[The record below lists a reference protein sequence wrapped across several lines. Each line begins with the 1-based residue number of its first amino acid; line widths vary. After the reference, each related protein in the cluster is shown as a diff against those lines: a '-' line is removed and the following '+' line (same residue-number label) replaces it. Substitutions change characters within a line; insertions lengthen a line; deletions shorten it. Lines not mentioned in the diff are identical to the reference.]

1 MDTEIL
7 EDFKGLTDAAIEDI
21 ATGVGVNFRSSVVGC
36 LDDDDTMLGDGEEEA
51 GAGLGDD
58 VSLLESGRDV
68 EICLD
73 GVTTGVDVT
82 LVNILK
88 EVTTVLAEGEAGPGV
103 ELGLGREVE
112 AGLNDVAAGM
122 LAEREAGPGVELG
135 LVEIGRE
142 VEAGLNDVAAGM
154 LAEREAGPGVELG
167 LVEIGREVEAG
178 LNDVAA
184 GMLAEREAGPGVELG
199 LVEIGREVEAGLN
212 DVAAGMLAEREAG
225 PGVGLGLVEIGR
237 GVEAGLN
244 DVAAGM
250 LAERE
255 AGPGVELG
263 LVEIGREV
271 EAGLDAE
278 GEAGPGVELGLVE
291 IGRELEAGLDD
302 VAAAGIAEL
311 VEEAGV
317 MAEDV
322 GAAHTAW
329 QGGDVAGYV
338 STHITLPALPALVY
352 TVPQAEPVKP
362 TLQEQF
368 PPLVHT
374 LNTNTSY

>member
-73 GVTTGVDVT
+73 GVNTGVDVT

-103 ELGLGREVE
+103 ELGLVEIGRGLE
-112 AGLNDVAAGM
+112 AGLD
-122 LAEREAGPGVELG
+122 AEGEAGPG
-135 LVEIGRE
+135 
-142 VEAGLNDVAAGM
+142 
-154 LAEREAGPGVELG
+154 AE
-167 LVEIGREVEAG
+167 
-178 LNDVAA
+178 
-184 GMLAEREAGPGVELG
+184 
-199 LVEIGREVEAGLN
+199 
-212 DVAAGMLAEREAG
+212 
-225 PGVGLGLVEIGR
+225 LGLVEIGR
-237 GVEAGLN
+237 GVEAGL
-244 DVAAGM
+244 D
-250 LAERE
+250 AEGE

-291 IGRELEAGLDD
+291 IGREVEAGLD
-302 VAAAGIAEL
+302 AEGEAGPGVGLGLVEIGRGVEAGLDAEGEAGPGVELGLVEIGREVEAGLDAEGEAGVAEL

-322 GAAHTAW
+322 GAAQTAW
-329 QGGDVAGYV
+329 QGGNVAGYV

-368 PPLVHT
+368 PLLVHT

>member
-1 MDTEIL
+1 M
-7 EDFKGLTDAAIEDI
+7 TDAAIEGI
-21 ATGVGVNFRSSVVGC
+21 ATGVGVNFRRSVVGC
-36 LDDDDTMLGDGEEEA
+36 LDDDDTMLGEGEEDA

-58 VSLLESGRDV
+58 MSLVESGRDV

-103 ELGLGREVE
+103 ELGL
-112 AGLNDVAAGM
+112 
-122 LAEREAGPGVELG
+122 
-135 LVEIGRE
+135 
-142 VEAGLNDVAAGM
+142 
-154 LAEREAGPGVELG
+154 
-167 LVEIGREVEAG
+167 
-178 LNDVAA
+178 
-184 GMLAEREAGPGVELG
+184 
-199 LVEIGREVEAGLN
+199 
-212 DVAAGMLAEREAG
+212 
-225 PGVGLGLVEIGR
+225 VEIGR
-237 GVEAGLN
+237 GVEAGLD

-250 LAERE
+250 LAEGE

-271 EAGLDAE
+271 EAGLDDVAAGMLAE

-291 IGRELEAGLDD
+291 IGREVEAGLDD

-317 MAEDV
+317 MTEDA

-352 TVPQAEPVKP
+352 TVPQVEPVKP

>member
-1 MDTEIL
+1 
-7 EDFKGLTDAAIEDI
+7 
-21 ATGVGVNFRSSVVGC
+21 
-36 LDDDDTMLGDGEEEA
+36 MLGDGEEEA

-73 GVTTGVDVT
+73 GVNTGVDVT

-103 ELGLGREVE
+103 ELGLVEIGRGLE
-112 AGLNDVAAGM
+112 AGLD
-122 LAEREAGPGVELG
+122 AEGEAGPG
-135 LVEIGRE
+135 
-142 VEAGLNDVAAGM
+142 
-154 LAEREAGPGVELG
+154 AE
-167 LVEIGREVEAG
+167 
-178 LNDVAA
+178 
-184 GMLAEREAGPGVELG
+184 
-199 LVEIGREVEAGLN
+199 
-212 DVAAGMLAEREAG
+212 
-225 PGVGLGLVEIGR
+225 LGLVEIGR
-237 GVEAGLN
+237 GVEAGL
-244 DVAAGM
+244 D
-250 LAERE
+250 AEGE

-291 IGRELEAGLDD
+291 IGREVEAGLD
-302 VAAAGIAEL
+302 AEGEAGVAEL

-322 GAAHTAW
+322 GAAQTAW
-329 QGGDVAGYV
+329 QGGNVAGYV

-368 PPLVHT
+368 PLLVHT
-374 LNTNTSY
+374 LNTNTNY